1 MIAHIMSHITESNN
15 GCNLLVIALNQHN
28 KNISI
33 IDKLNISLRKN
44 NEILYRKLK
53 GRKYI
58 TGDLVITHY
67 DDATCEFNKM
77 ITHNLHIK
85 DNLLTKIYISEKC
98 NSDNIPCLKIYDDEY
113 DFTDE
118 QYINNN
124 IIYGKMTSIHENNV
138 VSYYEYI
145 ICNNINVYNYAAIN
159 KSLHKLFY

>member
-33 IDKLNISLRKN
+33 IDKLNVSLRKN

-67 DDATCEFNKM
+67 DDTTCEFNKI

-85 DNLLTKIYISEKC
+85 DNLLTKIYIS
-98 NSDNIPCLKIYDDEY
+98 
-113 DFTDE
+113 
-118 QYINNN
+118 
-124 IIYGKMTSIHENNV
+124 
-138 VSYYEYI
+138 
-145 ICNNINVYNYAAIN
+145 
-159 KSLHKLFY
+159 